1 MTGIDPRDR
10 LPLLAAVVVMI
21 LGNIVGY
28 VADLTIYFTVFA
40 APVAL
45 VAFGATRYVLHGS
58 PYPMGVRQ
66 P

>member
-10 LPLLAAVVVMI
+10 VPLLVAVAVMI
-21 LGNIVGY
+21 LGNVVGY
-28 VADLTIYFTVFA
+28 AAGLTIYFTVFA
-40 APVAL
+40 APVAI
-45 VAFGATRYVLHGS
+45 VAFGVTRYLLHGS

>member
-10 LPLLAAVVVMI
+10 LPLLAAIIVMI
-21 LGNIVGY
+21 LGNVVGY
-28 VADLTIYFTVFA
+28 VAELTIYFTVFA
-40 APVAL
+40 APVAI
-45 VAFGATRYVLHGS
+45 VAFGVTRYVLHGS